1 LGREVGKVR
10 YPIERRPVNTRQ
22 GGHARLLDLVSVL
35 GRLSQ
40 GAMSD
45 GDLAETLGGLILALQ
60 AQAGWFFTP
69 SDGGA
74 GLDCRAQVG
83 DPGMLRTVF
92 PEVLALASQTL
103 DSKKSGEAVRSLSL
117 ACAVV
122 NLDGKGRSGALALAR
137 EPGQEPFSES
147 ERQVLAGFCETL
159 ARVMGWRGLADNLA
173 EANRELARREFRLY
187 TINHVARVLGSVLEL
202 EDLLKLICDM
212 VCEIMTAE
220 SALICLHLEG
230 DGVLRTRMGKFL
242 GQEGSP
248 EFEVLLSEA
257 FLDWIRGFE
266 GHTAP
271 LVSTRDPAVLQVLP
285 DLSRRL
291 DSHGLLHFAPLTYKD
306 RFMGL
311 LAVGRK
317 YTGEAYADRDR
328 EFLSTLAPLA
338 SNAISNAHLYDL
350 AIHDS
355 TTGLYMSH
363 YLRQRA
369 MEETKRGRRYGFPV
383 SLIMFDADFFK
394 QVNDTRGHLVGDQ
407 VLRELA
413 SVLVAGSRRDI
424 DVVSRYGGEEF
435 MILLPETDLQGALV
449 VAERVRASVAAH
461 PFCAGQ
467 LGLTVS
473 AGVASMPDDGNTHEE
488 LLAHVDEQLYR
499 AKRAGRNCVFHRG
512 KTSAAV

>member
-1 LGREVGKVR
+1 MDRILL
-10 YPIERRPVNTRQ
+10 ERHAVNTRP
-22 GGHARLLDLVSVL
+22 GGTARLVDLVSAL
-35 GRLSQ
+35 GRLSR
-40 GAMSD
+40 GTVLE
-45 GDLAETLGGLILALQ
+45 GDLAEALGLLLQALQ
-60 AQAGWFFTP
+60 AQAGWFFTRANG
-69 SDGGA
+69 SST
-74 GLDCRAQVG
+74 LDCRAQAG
-83 DPGMLRTVF
+83 EPGMLRTLL
-92 PEVLALASQTL
+92 PEVQALASRAM
-103 DSKKSGEAVRSLSL
+103 DSRKAEEAVSSPGM
-117 ACAVV
+117 ACKVV
-122 NLDGKGRSGALALAR
+122 CFDGKTRSGAVILAR
-137 EPGQEPFSES
+137 ESGHDPFSEP
-147 ERQVLAGFCETL
+147 ERLVLAGFCETL
-159 ARVMGWRGLADNLA
+159 ARVVGWPGLENSLA
-173 EANRELARREFRLY
+173 EANHELARREFRLY

-271 LVSTRDPAVLQVLP
+271 LVSSLAPDVLGVLP
-285 DLSRRL
+285 ALSAQL
-291 DSHGLLHFAPLTYKD
+291 DAHGLLHFAPLTYKD

-383 SLIMFDADFFK
+383 SLIMFDVDFFK
-394 QVNDTRGHLVGDQ
+394 QVNDTHGHLVGDQ

-413 SVLVAGSRRDI
+413 SVLLDGSRRDI

-461 PFCAGQ
+461 EFCAGQ
-467 LGLTVS
+467 LQLTVS
-473 AGVASMPDDGNTHEE
+473 AGVASMPEDGNTHEE
-488 LLAHVDEQLYR
+488 LLAQADEQLYR
-499 AKRAGRNCVFHRG
+499 AKRGGRNCVFHRG
-512 KTSAAV
+512 KTSAPV

>member
-1 LGREVGKVR
+1 MDQIWLEWRT
-10 YPIERRPVNTRQ
+10 VNNRQ
-22 GGHARLLDLVSVL
+22 GGTARLLDLVSAL
-35 GRLSQ
+35 SRLSR
-40 GAMSD
+40 GPNSD
-45 GDLAETLGGLILALQ
+45 GDLPESLRHLLQ
-60 AQAGWFFTP
+60 ALPAQAAWFFTR
-69 SDGGA
+69 SNGDSA
-74 GLDCRAQVG
+74 LECRAQAG
-83 DPGMLRTVF
+83 DPGMLRSLF
-92 PEVLALASQTL
+92 AEVLALAGQAL
-103 DSKKSGEAVRSLSL
+103 DPRMAGEAIGSLSL

-122 NLDGKGRSGALALAR
+122 NPESKARSGALVLAR
-137 EPGQEPFSES
+137 EPGKVPFSES
-147 ERQVLAGFCETL
+147 ERLVLSGFCETL
-159 ARVMGWRGLADNLA
+159 ARVVGCQRLESSLA
-173 EANRELARREFRLY
+173 EANHELARREFRLY

-202 EDLLKLICDM
+202 DDLLKLVCDM
-212 VCEIMTAE
+212 VSEIMTAE

-257 FLDWIRGFE
+257 FLEWIRGFE

-271 LVSTRDPAVLQVLP
+271 LVSALDPSVVQVLP
-285 DLSRRL
+285 DLSRQL
-291 DSHGLLHFAPLTYKD
+291 DTHGLLHFAPLTYKD

-394 QVNDTRGHLVGDQ
+394 QVNDTHGHLVGDQ

-413 SVLVAGSRRDI
+413 SVLLAGSRRDI

-449 VAERVRASVAAH
+449 VAERIRASVVAH

-467 LGLTVS
+467 LHLTVS
-473 AGVASMPDDGNTHEE
+473 AGVASMPEDGNTHEE
-488 LLAHVDEQLYR
+488 LLAQADEQLYR

-512 KTSAAV
+512 KTSAVV